1 VPKPESLDVPEWTS
15 ANAGNRPAL
24 NGRNPAAGQEPSRRK
39 PDLGNVLIH
48 GTQCRYAVFPIIF
61 HLTRLSATS
70 SGEDVTLFLRGV
82 VFGEASSHNTGHWMH
97 DDGAMDPGH
106 GSVLAGNVYEVKR
119 SNETARHEQIPLAG
133 R

>member
-24 NGRNPAAGQEPSRRK
+24 NGRN
-39 PDLGNVLIH
+39 